1 MHRLLI
7 ITLLLF
13 TGCSKNKNL
22 ASDSFQNGLDAFEKK
37 EYEKA
42 ISFFNDATEL
52 NPNEPKY
59 ITEIVRL
66 YAVLISNIIQDDND
80 QNLDFILENFIQK
93 VKFPLI
99 QTDTHHDPQMWKNLP
114 EDIKTERDRVKYMAF
129 MDKLN
134 EPIPLTFHDKKGG
147 EITFGYLH
155 YGDKKTINKTIRE
168 NNIIEPLITLIES
181 LIPSIG
187 PSLCDCIN
195 KPGNAKLGYDNNVA
209 HCDKLMEKE
218 FKTKWPSLSQMRIY
232 NKKHCP
238 DAKTNNYKKAKP
250 HKRPRNTRNKK

>member
-1 MHRLLI
+1 LAVHKLLI

-59 ITEIVRL
+59 ITELVRL
-66 YAVLISNIIQDDND
+66 SAVLISNVIQDDND
-80 QNLDFILENFIQK
+80 QNFDFIFENFIQI

-99 QTDTHHDPQMWKNLP
+99 QTDTHHNPQMWKNLP
-114 EDIKTERDRVKYMAF
+114 EDIKTKRDRVKYMAF

-134 EPIPLTFHDKKGG
+134 EPIPLTYHSEKIG
-147 EITFGYLH
+147 EIT
-155 YGDKKTINKTIRE
+155 
-168 NNIIEPLITLIES
+168 
-181 LIPSIG
+181 
-187 PSLCDCIN
+187 
-195 KPGNAKLGYDNNVA
+195 
-209 HCDKLMEKE
+209 
-218 FKTKWPSLSQMRIY
+218 
-232 NKKHCP
+232 
-238 DAKTNNYKKAKP
+238 
-250 HKRPRNTRNKK
+250 